1 MMITKLR
8 ERRKGKGK
16 KKKKAPKGGE
26 DLSVPLEIGPLL
38 LIKYCNG
45 AEKMVQRLLAP
56 MDPKDD
62 DEKEAG
68 VKLPPQGLDG
78 VDEAYGWTALMWAA
92 RSGYKRHV
100 EALLAK
106 GADASVRSSGEY
118 WLNGRR
124 FPEGSTALDIAK
136 IAGRP
141 AANALALL
149 QEEAGMGAVD
159 DDDPLEWSAR
169 PMTPGMSG
177 RGASMIFST
186 GPPTVKT
193 SFDSKRISLG
203 GPGAS

>member
-1 MMITKLR
+1 M
-8 ERRKGKGK
+8 
-16 KKKKAPKGGE
+16 
-26 DLSVPLEIGPLL
+26 
-38 LIKYCNG
+38 
-45 AEKMVQRLLAP
+45 QRLLAP

-177 RGASMIFST
+177 RG
-186 GPPTVKT
+186 GL
-193 SFDSKRISLG
+193 DDLLH
-203 GPGAS
+203 GASDGEDQLRFEAHLAWRPRCFVTAS